1 MWTQRV
7 ECDWVTEQQQWL
19 IMMNVFSCTYLSVI
33 YLMMNCL
40 FKCIAYFLL
49 FYWMFVTSF
58 LSLENSFYIQ
68 NIFSINP
75 LSNMW
80 LPTIFSLLIY
90 NLSISFT
97 VSFQETQV
105 IIIVFLHINYDFG
118 AITKQTPQV
127 TKIFLIIFLLE
138 VL

>member
-1 MWTQRV
+1 MWMQRV
-7 ECDWVTEQQQWL
+7 KCDWATEQQRL
-19 IMMNVFSCTYLSVI
+19 VMMNVFSCTYLSVI
-33 YLMMNCL
+33 CLMMNCL
-40 FKCIAYFLL
+40 FKCVAYFLL

-90 NLSISFT
+90 NLSIT

-105 IIIVFLHINYDFG
+105 IIIVFFHMNYDFG
-118 AITKQTPQV
+118 VITKQTPQV
-127 TKIFLIIFLLE
+127 TNIFLIIFLLE